1 MCIRDSV
8 KTAGRV
14 TVGNLVVEKLLTT
27 AGSDTWLQDW
37 LYSCQDMIAS
47 QKRVCFS
54 EVTNNCLRPI
64 YNPIKNKPAV
74 CQKRPAPKGHYK
86 LAF

>member
-1 MCIRDSV
+1 MIRV
-8 KTAGRV
+8 FT
-14 TVGNLVVEKLLTT
+14 
-27 AGSDTWLQDW
+27 
-37 LYSCQDMIAS
+37 

-74 CQKRPAPKGHYK
+74 CQKRPAPKAHDRIDAPIRFAVGSPCADRAVEIVDERYGGVEIPFQRICIFR
-86 LAF
+86 L